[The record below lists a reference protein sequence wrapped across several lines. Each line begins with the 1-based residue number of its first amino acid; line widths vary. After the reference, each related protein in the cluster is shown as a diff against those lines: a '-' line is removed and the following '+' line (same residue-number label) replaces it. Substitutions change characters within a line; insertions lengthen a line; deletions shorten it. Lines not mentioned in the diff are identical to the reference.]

1 MGNEFMEIMYVKK
14 ERLGKICLILIGLSI
29 FIESLKSYGVDV
41 NTILEFYYLI
51 ISLIALL
58 LIFSNKNENNKSI
71 FLDYA
76 WIFFSI
82 SLFNVYSVV
91 LKQENILGNL
101 FYSKIEY
108 FTMIKMI
115 HIILG
120 IKFVI
125 DNLMKKRNMA
135 KNIKAIIFFIIT
147 GMLMANIN
155 LNGKIKQLFFI
166 SVSTWILVLIR
177 RVDRIEIIE
186 EKVKGK
192 INYIK
197 FYLWINFIENIMIF
211 SNKYIISRN
220 NLLEWGENGIR
231 FILCTTLFIYVVE
244 EILNAPYNK
253 AKGEITKNEKR
264 VIELN
269 NSLEIKNNEIDM
281 RRANI
286 KEIEQTF
293 KGFFRNIPVP
303 TIIINSIKGNIVYIN
318 KPGMELLGQENIGD
332 LLGQNLMN
340 LIDIIEDEEIRKIS
354 SKVYFAETKKTKKKI
369 AIEYEEEKNDKGE
382 EILLLTDLTLQIEGN
397 NIENMIKEKKLA
409 EEMKRKFLAN
419 ISHDLKTP
427 INVIY
432 SSVQMQDIYIRQRDL
447 QRLETHKNICKQN
460 ALWLRRLTNNIIDM
474 GKIELG
480 FLGNGVMKREN
491 IVECVEEI
499 FSGLIQY
506 AREEEIEMIFDTE
519 EEDVFVQFNR
529 EYLDRIML
537 NLISNAI
544 KYNVENGK
552 ILVDIKSDKEFVYI
566 IIENTGIG
574 MKEEFVSKIFDRYSK
589 ESKEGRELHRSSGLG
604 MYVVKKLVQA
614 QQGEIKVKS
623 EYGVGTKIIIK
634 FSRVG

>member
-1 MGNEFMEIMYVKK
+1 MGNEFMEIMYIKK
-14 ERLGKICLILIGLSI
+14 EKLGKVCIGLLGVVI
-29 FIESLKSYGVDV
+29 VIKSLEPYGLDV
-41 NTILEFYYLI
+41 GTIVEFYYLI

-58 LIFSNKNENNKSI
+58 LIFSNKNEKNRVL
-71 FLDYA
+71 FLDCA

-91 LKQENILGNL
+91 LKQENTLGSL
-101 FYSKIEY
+101 FYSEMEY
-108 FTMIKMI
+108 FSMIKMI
-115 HIILG
+115 HILLG

-125 DNLMKKRNMA
+125 DNLIGKRNVA
-135 KNIKAIIFFIIT
+135 KNARYIAFFIVTSI
-147 GMLMANIN
+147 LIVIVN
-155 LNGKIKQLFFI
+155 LNNKIEHIIL
-166 SVSTWILVLIR
+166 VSASIWILVLIR
-177 RVDRIEIIE
+177 RMKRIESE
-186 EKVKGK
+186 EKKIDGK
-192 INYIK
+192 VNYIK
-197 FYLWINFIENIMIF
+197 FYLWINLVENILIF
-211 SNKYIISRN
+211 FHKYITDEWM
-220 NLLEWGENGIR
+220 LLECGANGIR
-231 FILCTTLFIYVVE
+231 FVLWTTLFIYVVE

-253 AKGEITKNEKR
+253 AKGEITRSEKK
-264 VIELN
+264 VIELS

-293 KGFFRNIPVP
+293 KGFFRSIPVP
-303 TIIINSIKGNIVYIN
+303 TIIINSIKGNIIYIN
-318 KPGMELLGQENIGD
+318 KPGMELLGEENIGD
-332 LLGQNLMN
+332 LLGQNLMSS
-340 LIDIIEDEEIRKIS
+340 IDIIEDEEIKKIS

-397 NIENMIKEKKLA
+397 NIENIIKEKKLA

-432 SSVQMQDIYIRQRDL
+432 SSVQMQDIYIKQGDL
-447 QRLETHKNICKQN
+447 EALEAHKNICKQN

-480 FLGNGVMKREN
+480 FLGNGIMEREN
-491 IVECVEEI
+491 IVECVEDI

-506 AREEEIEMIFDTE
+506 AKEEEIEMIFDTE
-519 EEDVFVQFNR
+519 EEEVFVEFNR
-529 EYLDRIML
+529 EYLDRVML

-544 KYNVENGK
+544 KYNMENGK
-552 ILVDIKSDKEFVYI
+552 ISVDIKSDEKHVYI
-566 IIENTGIG
+566 SIKNTGVG
-574 MKEEFVSKIFDRYSK
+574 MTEEFVAKIFDRYSK
-589 ESKEGRELHRSSGLG
+589 ESKEGKELHKSSGLG

-614 QQGEIKVKS
+614 QQGEINVES
-623 EYGVGTKIIIK
+623 EYGVGTTVVIK